1 MQLISIPLKQ
11 GDNLE
16 KLRRKILRVIQKNER
31 GNLQGSNIKTIEGI
45 DPSTVKTIVT
55 NSQYIVFL
63 LNDGRVCRMAC
74 KSHSQLKDHHISH
87 EMSRQARDTSLQVM
101 SDAEYAR
108 QLQAQFNSEAPSRQE
123 RFLDRNSGT
132 SDISPYVSL
141 SYTPSLNSNFSYSPS
156 SPPVYVPQLY
166 RLDSNSAAKEGA
178 GASNGASGQAT
189 GANGGTQDKKL
200 KKDKEGVWPDMGPI
214 EWLIVKQVCNYSLVC
229 LWFILSYLVELVFY
243 MRPRVIVLCIV

>member
-1 MQLISIPLKQ
+1 M
-11 GDNLE
+11 E
-16 KLRRKILRVIQKNER
+16 KLRRKILRAIQKNER

-63 LNDGRVCRMAC
+63 LSDGRVCRMAC

-87 EMSRQARDTSLQVM
+87 EVNRQARDTSLQVM
-101 SDAEYAR
+101 SDAEYAK
-108 QLQAQFNSEAPSRQE
+108 QLQAQFNSERPSGQE

-141 SYTPSLNSNFSYSPS
+141 SYMPSLNSNFSYSPS

-166 RLDSNSAAKEGA
+166 RLDSNSAAAKDGGA
-178 GASNGASGQAT
+178 LNGTGGQVSAT
-189 GANGGTQDKKL
+189 ANGDTQDKKL

-214 EWLIVKQVCNYSLVC
+214 EWLIVKQVHN
-229 LWFILSYLVELVFY
+229 
-243 MRPRVIVLCIV
+243 